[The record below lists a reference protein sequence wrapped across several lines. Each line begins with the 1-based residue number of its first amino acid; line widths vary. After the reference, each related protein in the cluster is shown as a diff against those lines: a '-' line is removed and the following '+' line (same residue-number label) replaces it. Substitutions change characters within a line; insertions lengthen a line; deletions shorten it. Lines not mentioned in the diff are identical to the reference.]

1 MRYQLW
7 DMISYGIGEP
17 LSPFTLIKESDNF
30 TDIYLE
36 FNKINLSSTP
46 CVIILSEEND
56 SKIKIYESPDGGET
70 IYERN
75 VGDYINRKKIK

>member
-17 LSPFTLIKESDNF
+17 LLPFTLLKESDNF
-30 TDIYLE
+30 TEIYLE

-56 SKIKIYESPDGGET
+56 SKRKIYESPDGGET

-75 VGDYINRKKIK
+75 VGDYKNRKKIK

>member
-17 LSPFTLIKESDNF
+17 LLPFTLLKESDNF

-36 FNKINLSSTP
+36 FYKVNSESTP
-46 CVIILSEEND
+46 CVVFLSEYKKKN
-56 SKIKIYESPDGGET
+56 KIYESPDGGKT
-70 IYERN
+70 VFERYF
-75 VGDYINRKKIK
+75 GDINKRNKIK